1 MRWGAGA
8 QSPDAVRNEDFRS
21 RPRGRNWTK
30 LQAKKPFNSRPPN
43 GFRTFPGLSGSSPG
57 FCCSRGAGLYNG
69 RCWRL
74 RTDFAPAANSRLSSG
89 FHDAAPRESSANHC
103 ALCQC
108 NPAGIDPGGIGVARP
123 SFGPM
128 AQAQPVPMA
137 GGNGMYVMPA
147 QFLPQLWGCY
157 ILDTNNQSL
166 TAYAYYG
173 SLTKPQLRLIGA
185 RNIQWDRELRNFN
198 TDPDP
203 QHIRELIEVQRAP
216 MRENRPPKTGL
227 TEPKTQPAGDNQ

>member
-1 MRWGAGA
+1 MMQHHG
-8 QSPDAVRNEDFRS
+8 N
-21 RPRGRNWTK
+21 RPLIIALYANAI
-30 LQAKKPFNSRPPN
+30 LL
-43 GFRTFPGLSGSSPG
+43 GLILVVLV
-57 FCCSRGAGLYNG
+57 SRG
-69 RCWRL
+69 
-74 RTDFAPAANSRLSSG
+74 
-89 FHDAAPRESSANHC
+89 
-103 ALCQC
+103 
-108 NPAGIDPGGIGVARP
+108 P

-185 RNIQWDRELRNFN
+185 RNIQLDRELKNFN